1 MKSVLITGANG
12 FIGKNLAAKLK
23 ELGNYHVLTYD
34 KDNTEDD
41 LIQYLKEADFIFH
54 LAGINR
60 PKENEEFYSGN
71 AGLTGKIISL
81 IEKYNKNI
89 PILITSSIQAE
100 LDNDYG
106 KSKKQA
112 EDILIDYSTRNNTPI
127 YIFRLPNVFGK
138 WCRPNYNSA
147 IATFCYNIS
156 HDLEVWVSDESKELN
171 LVYIDDVVE
180 AFLGA
185 VNEENRDKN
194 KHFYNVSKVYK
205 RTLGEIVSTLK
216 SFRNMKNTLI
226 TPDMGDEF
234 NKVLYTTYLSYLDKK
249 NFSYYLDKK
258 EDNRGWFL
266 ELVKS
271 PKFGQVSVSTTHKGV
286 VRGNHYHH
294 TKVEKFIVIQG
305 KAVIKFRKIDENEV
319 IEYTVSGDKP
329 EVVDIPPGYTHSIEN
344 ISEIELI
351 TVFWC
356 NELFDS
362 NKPDTFFCEVEK
374 Q

>member
-12 FIGKNLAAKLK
+12 FIGKNLKARLEELKNYNILAYDLDCSYEKL
-23 ELGNYHVLTYD
+23 EYY
-34 KDNTEDD
+34 
-41 LIQYLKEADFIFH
+41 IKEADFIFH
-54 LAGINR
+54 LAGVNR
-60 PKENEEFYSGN
+60 PKDNEEFYKGN
-71 AGLTGKIISL
+71 AGLTNNL
-81 IEKYNKNI
+81 VQLMEKNNRII

-112 EDILIDYSTRNNTPI
+112 EEIIINYSKKNNVPV

-147 IATFCYNIS
+147 VATFCYNIT
-156 HDLEVWVSDESKELN
+156 HDLDIWVSDENKELS

-180 AFLGA
+180 AFINA

-194 KHFYNVSKVYK
+194 KYFYDVSKVYH

-226 TPDMGDEF
+226 TPDVGDEF
-234 NKVLYTTYLSYLDKK
+234 NKVLYTTYLSYLDEN
-249 NFSYYLDKK
+249 NFSYSLDKK

-271 PKFGQVSVSTTHKGV
+271 PRFGQISVSTTHKGIT
-286 VRGNHYHH
+286 RGNHYHH

-305 KAVIKFRKIDENEV
+305 KASIKFRKIDEDKI
-319 IEYTVSGDKP
+319 IEYIVCGDNP

-344 ISEIELI
+344 IGEEELI

-356 NELFDS
+356 NELFDP
-362 NKPDTFFCEVEK
+362 NKPDTFFCEVQK
-374 Q
+374 K